1 MGEECWL
8 DNVQQERAARG
19 MEPSSFAD
27 LQEHYKNLTIEE
39 KTKLEKDEDELLA
52 VSLYNLTCICLTL
65 RVPPNLVR
73 TRIRRMLAK
82 AHLSLKSS
90 KELSTL
96 LDNIMDLTRIKR
108 FREPGPSML
117 DLKPSLGVR
126 HRRQQAFIAYF
137 GKADNEKSPIV
148 ILEICQ
154 SAMIIRSGTTGV
166 IHQRWW
172 YHQILN
178 TKIDETT
185 KHLFVWRKNT
195 VNKTENNDKTKVKVA
210 QFYCPS
216 NLQKLHDAIIR
227 NWSQIKLHIET
238 AKAKRDKKKLEVLK
252 ETN

>member
-1 MGEECWL
+1 MATAPPIPLASTLSSSGSTSGFSRNTSINDDHQKNAESNLLPLQTDISLLLNFDFWEECWL

-166 IHQRWW
+166 IR
-172 YHQILN
+172 Y
-178 TKIDETT
+178 
-185 KHLFVWRKNT
+185 
-195 VNKTENNDKTKVKVA
+195 
-210 QFYCPS
+210 
-216 NLQKLHDAIIR
+216 
-227 NWSQIKLHIET
+227 
-238 AKAKRDKKKLEVLK
+238 
-252 ETN
+252 